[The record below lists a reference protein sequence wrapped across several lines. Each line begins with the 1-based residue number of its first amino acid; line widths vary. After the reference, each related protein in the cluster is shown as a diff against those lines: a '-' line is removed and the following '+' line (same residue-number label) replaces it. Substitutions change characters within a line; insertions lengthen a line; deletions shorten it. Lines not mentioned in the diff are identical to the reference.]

1 MKKVI
6 SVVLSLIMVLAFM
19 PVTAQAAS
27 APVIDSSSL
36 KVAIS
41 GNKTEA
47 TIGDTVTISIKIT
60 GDNITNYA
68 SIWLHD
74 PENNTTTAPK
84 QLVYNESSG
93 NFEYQMSIESTT
105 LSGVWKVYHISITDK
120 RLNRTEIF
128 NSKCT
133 SETPKTDLSAG
144 NFTVADTGGDVTG
157 PTVDST
163 TFKATLPDGKSNV
176 SPGDVVKLSV
186 KATDDSAISSVKVN
200 YRAPKS
206 ADATPYDL
214 GYNTTTESFEY
225 LIPITTTMT
234 AGEWTV
240 VDIEAT
246 DEWGNITRI
255 FNASLSTEDISGY
268 LGSLGSLS
276 SYLNGGLPT
285 ADLSAGNFT
294 IAGEDGDNTP
304 PEIAEGSFTSTIS
317 GGKAKASAGD
327 TVTVSVAVT
336 DVSQILRVAATLESP
351 SGKAADTKVLE
362 MNYNTDTHK
371 YEASFTVD
379 ANTASGV
386 WRISGITAID
396 ANVNTVVMHNSK
408 LSDKTPSTDMTGADF
423 EVHNHS
429 YSAVVKAPTCTAKGY
444 TIHTCACGA
453 SYKDAY
459 TNATGHKWDK
469 GAVSQKATPTKTGVK
484 TYKCTVCGA
493 KKTATIPKCAKY
505 KNTMTAKG
513 KTVNIKLANLK
524 KKNQVVQRKN
534 AIAVSKAK
542 GKVTYKKASG
552 NKSITV
558 NSAGKITVKKGLK
571 KGTYKVKVTVKA
583 AGNATYKAL
592 TKTVTV
598 VITVK

>member
-1 MKKVI
+1 MKKTI
-6 SVVLSLIMVLAFM
+6 SVLLSLIMVLAFM
-19 PVTAQAAS
+19 PVTAQATATTIETNTLKVSISGGKATAS
-27 APVIDSSSL
+27 A
-36 KVAIS
+36 
-41 GNKTEA
+41 
-47 TIGDTVTISIKIT
+47 GDTVTISIKIT
-60 GDNITNYA
+60 GELLGNRA
-68 SIWLHD
+68 KIWLYD
-74 PENNTTTAPK
+74 PENNASSLLQYMT
-84 QLVYNESSG
+84 LNSSSG
-93 NFEYQMSIESTT
+93 FYEYSKSIDNKT
-105 LSGVWKVYHISITDK
+105 LSGVWKVYHILALDK
-120 RLNRTEIF
+120 SGNTVEIY
-128 NSKCT
+128 NNKINND
-133 SETPKTDLSAG
+133 TPSADLSAG
-144 NFTVADTGGDVTG
+144 NFTVAETGGDVTG

-186 KATDDSAISSVKVN
+186 KATDDSAISSVIVN

-246 DEWGNITRI
+246 DEWGNTTRI

-386 WRISGITAID
+386 WRISSITAID

-493 KKTATIPKCAKY
+493 EKTATIPKCAKY